1 MEKTYRAINWNVLD
15 DALDKAVWEKLT
27 EQFWLDT
34 RIPLSNDLN
43 DWKKMK
49 EEEHVL
55 VEKSFRRSDL
65 A

>member
-43 DWKKMK
+43 D
-49 EEEHVL
+49 
-55 VEKSFRRSDL
+55 
-65 A
+65 